1 MTVLDCPAG
10 CPARRMGC
18 HSSCNR
24 YKLAAIIR
32 KRKRRRSG
40 QKFRYGDE
48 EGRKETELPSVD
60 GGFVLLNGVYC
71 GHIILLLCRP
81 RV

>member
-32 KRKRRRSG
+32 KRKRRRRMQAADLDDFIWSE
-40 QKFRYGDE
+40 QQAMAKKSARA
-48 EGRKETELPSVD
+48 GRDQRRRK
-60 GGFVLLNGVYC
+60 
-71 GHIILLLCRP
+71 R
-81 RV
+81 